1 MKTEGKARDMT
12 REIAT
17 RTRRDLASWQKAAL
31 GLLALSVG
39 ANTMLY
45 GAILSKDK
53 EIDNLETRYEA
64 VKAIQQD
71 AVTAYGKLVAQVD
84 AEEQE
89 RADQAAAYEA
99 IEGYEYIG
107 ECTIT
112 YYCCEAYE
120 HICGTGTGLTATGIP
135 VAPGMVAVDPDVIPL
150 GSTVIIDGQE
160 YLAADTGGAI
170 KGNHVDIAVP
180 THQEALELGTK
191 TAEVWV
197 VQHD

>member
-1 MKTEGKARDMT
+1 MT

-39 ANTMLY
+39 ANTLLY
-45 GAILSKDK
+45 GAILSRDK

-71 AVTAYGKLVAQVD
+71 AVAAYGKLVAQVD
-84 AEEQE
+84 AETAA
-89 RADQAAAYEA
+89 RQAQAEAYEDIGA
-99 IEGYEYIG
+99 YQYIG

-112 YYCCEAYE
+112 HYCCEKYQ
-120 HICGTGTGLTATGIP
+120 HVCGTGTGLTATGIP

-180 THQEALELGTK
+180 THQEALELGKK
-191 TAEVWV
+191 TAEVWIV
-197 VQHD
+197 G

>member
-1 MKTEGKARDMT
+1 MT

-39 ANTMLY
+39 ANTLLY
-45 GAILSKDK
+45 GAILSRDK
-53 EIDNLETRYEA
+53 EIDSLETQYQA

-71 AVTAYGKLVAQVD
+71 AVAAYGKLVAQVD
-84 AEEQE
+84 AEKQE
-89 RADQAAAYEA
+89 RAEQAAAYEA

-112 YYCCEAYE
+112 HYCCEKYQ
-120 HICGTGTGLTATGIP
+120 HICGTGTGLTATGLP
-135 VAPGMVAVDPDVIPL
+135 VTPGVVAVDPEVIPL

-160 YLAADTGGAI
+160 YLAADTGGAVR
-170 KGNHVDIAVP
+170 GNHVDIAVA
-180 THQEALELGTK
+180 THQEAEALGTT

-197 VQHD
+197 VADPAEGR

>member
-1 MKTEGKARDMT
+1 MT

-39 ANTMLY
+39 ANTLLY
-45 GAILSKDK
+45 GAILSRDK
-53 EIDNLETRYEA
+53 EIDNLETQYQA

-71 AVTAYGKLVAQVD
+71 AVAAYGKLVARVD
-84 AEEQE
+84 EEKAA
-89 RADQAAAYEA
+89 RAAQAAAYEA
-99 IEGYEYIG
+99 IGAYQYIG

-112 YYCCEAYE
+112 HYCCEAYE
-120 HICGTGTGLTATGIP
+120 HICGDGDGLTATGIP

-160 YLAADTGGAI
+160 YLAADTGEAI

-197 VQHD
+197 VKHD

>member
-1 MKTEGKARDMT
+1 MT

-39 ANTMLY
+39 ANTLLY
-45 GAILSKDK
+45 GAILSRDK
-53 EIDNLETRYEA
+53 EIDNLETQYQA

-71 AVTAYGKLVAQVD
+71 AVAAYGKLVARVD
-84 AEEQE
+84 EEKAA
-89 RADQAAAYEA
+89 RAAQAAAYEA
-99 IEGYEYIG
+99 IGAYQYIG

-112 YYCCEAYE
+112 HYCCEAYE
-120 HICGTGTGLTATGIP
+120 HICGDGDGLTATGIP

-150 GSTVIIDGQE
+150 GSTVIIDGQA
-160 YLAADTGGAI
+160 YLAADTGEAVR
-170 KGNHVDIAVP
+170 GNHVDIAVES
-180 THQEALELGTK
+180 HQEALDLGTR

-197 VQHD
+197 VEDDEQ

>member
-1 MKTEGKARDMT
+1 MT

-39 ANTMLY
+39 ANTLLY
-45 GAILSKDK
+45 GAILSRDK

-71 AVTAYGKLVAQVD
+71 AVAAYGKLVAQVD

-89 RADQAAAYEA
+89 RAAQTAAYEA

-107 ECTIT
+107 ECTVT

-170 KGNHVDIAVP
+170 KGNRIDIAVES
-180 THQEALELGTK
+180 HQEALQLGIR
-191 TAEVWV
+191 TATVWV
-197 VQHD
+197 VKHD

>member
-1 MKTEGKARDMT
+1 MT

-39 ANTMLY
+39 TNTLLY
-45 GAILSKDK
+45 GAILSRDK
-53 EIDNLETRYEA
+53 KIDNLETQYQA

-71 AVTAYGKLVAQVD
+71 AVAAYGKLVAQVD

-89 RADQAAAYEA
+89 RSAQAEAYEA

-180 THQEALELGTK
+180 THQEALQLGIR
-191 TAEVWV
+191 TATVWV

>member
-1 MKTEGKARDMT
+1 MT

-39 ANTMLY
+39 ANTLLY
-45 GAILSKDK
+45 GAILSRDK
-53 EIDNLETRYEA
+53 KIDNLETRYEA

-71 AVTAYGKLVAQVD
+71 AVAAYGELAARVD
-84 AEEQE
+84 ADREA
-89 RADQAAAYEA
+89 RQAQAEAYEA
-99 IEGYEYIG
+99 IGAYEYIG
-107 ECTIT
+107 ECTVT
-112 YYCCEAYE
+112 HYCCELYA
-120 HICGTGTGLTATGIP
+120 HVCGDGDGLTATGIP

-170 KGNHVDIAVP
+170 KGNRIDIAVE
-180 THQEALELGTK
+180 THQEALELGTR

-197 VQHD
+197 VADDAEGR